1 MQQGPPPPAAFTV
14 ISGPCTLEMDG
25 TCVGRPAG
33 YSNSET
39 CEIASTGSAFLQACP
54 VFSTESGCKS
64 QQSHHPTAACSH
76 KRRRHDLDLNSCDER
91 DRNLNQFRGADD
103 HLNIDGTT
111 YEGTNC
117 PQGVQLTARS
127 TIAWTSD
134 GSVAGDGW
142 EICAGAED
150 TLRSD
155 PLFTVVSGPCTLEMD
170 GTCVGRPS
178 GYSDSERCQIASTGS
193 VHLSNCPIFNTER
206 GCEAANRLASP
217 PACQCNELLLLACRI
232 ASS

>member
-1 MQQGPPPPAAFTV
+1 M
-14 ISGPCTLEMDG
+14 
-25 TCVGRPAG
+25 
-33 YSNSET
+33 
-39 CEIASTGSAFLQACP
+39 
-54 VFSTESGCKS
+54 
-64 QQSHHPTAACSH
+64 
-76 KRRRHDLDLNSCDER
+76 
-91 DRNLNQFRGADD
+91 NQFRGADD

-217 PACQCNELLLLACRI
+217 PDLHANAMSCCCLRVELHQVETCRLSKAPAAVAAAAACQYHLMCARRRPSQHWGHGLRRHELPAGRESHPGDHDHMDLRRLCRRRWLGDLRHWGWALRI
-232 ASS
+232 